1 MNSFRK
7 EILKLNNHRTHK
19 ISNSLGV
26 YDAYK
31 WLRKNKWLNVGILS
45 EHNYYSIIR
54 LVNKALITKFLTTGY
69 IQFPERMGE
78 LLLKKYPSKIELINN
93 KIQTN
98 LPIDW
103 DTTLKLWASDKEAY
117 DNKTLI
123 RLEEA
128 EIFRVFY
135 DKSKALYNNKSFYSF
150 NLNRVV
156 KLSLKRKLK
165 EGVLDAFILCGK
177 I

>member
-1 MNSFRK
+1 M
-7 EILKLNNHRTHK
+7 
-19 ISNSLGV
+19 
-26 YDAYK
+26 
-31 WLRKNKWLNVGILS
+31 
-45 EHNYYSIIR
+45 IIR
-54 LVNKALITKFLTTGY
+54 IVLNI
-69 IQFPERMGE
+69 IMRNCI
-78 LLLKKYPSKIELINN
+78 KKLPKQIELINN